1 MYIAVWKVAMTMGP
15 CQGVLS
21 PLAGLGCPLSYTVV
35 QTEFPTHHL
44 LFYKWVLVNE
54 DDQQSFQVCLSLS
67 LSHCLYFRHTQRVC
81 HFAKANPPPPL
92 MDLVPSLL
100 ISPRPVLPKKID
112 IFICYFTFYQRY
124 SHTDPSLHDLI
135 S

>member
-1 MYIAVWKVAMTMGP
+1 MYIAVWKVAMTIGP

-35 QTEFPTHHL
+35 QTEFPTHRL

-67 LSHCLYFRHTQRVC
+67 LSHCLYFHHTQRVC
-81 HFAKANPPPPL
+81 RFAKANPPTYGLGPIPAHL
-92 MDLVPSLL
+92 SPTCSAKENRHIYMLL
-100 ISPRPVLPKKID
+100 HILPK
-112 IFICYFTFYQRY
+112 IFTYRSFT
-124 SHTDPSLHDLI
+124 S
-135 S
+135 